1 MKLKSSSTKALM
13 KKVQK
18 VSEIIPSENTL
29 SFFEK
34 LTDAYKEHQINMRHI
49 AELEAK
55 KEYLI
60 KEMENKYELYHKV
73 FDNIF
78 DERRMAIGKSFEI
91 IDKGLKDND
100 KELISMGLKSLSTIV
115 SSSPF
120 GDLGKLSNMIENNQ
134 VIDI

>member
-13 KKVQK
+13 KKVEK

>member
-1 MKLKSSSTKALM
+1 MFKKSKTTALM
-13 KKVQK
+13 KKVEK
-18 VSEIIPSENTL
+18 VSNLIPAQNTL
-29 SFFEK
+29 SFFEN
-34 LTDAYKEHQINMRHI
+34 LTIAYKEHQVSMRHI

-100 KELISMGLKSLSTIV
+100 RELISMGLKSLSTIV

-120 GDLGKLSNMIENNQ
+120 GDLAKLSNMIENNQ
-134 VIDI
+134 VIEI

>member
-1 MKLKSSSTKALM
+1 M
-13 KKVQK
+13 
-18 VSEIIPSENTL
+18 
-29 SFFEK
+29 
-34 LTDAYKEHQINMRHI
+34 TDAYKEHQISMRHI

-78 DERRMAIGKSFEI
+78 DERKMAIGKSFEI
-91 IDKGLKDND
+91 IDKGLKEND
-100 KELISMGLKSLSTIV
+100 RELISMGLKSLSTIV

-120 GDLGKLSNMIENNQ
+120 GDLAKLSNMIENNQ
-134 VIDI
+134 IIEI

>member
-1 MKLKSSSTKALM
+1 MFKKNNTRALM
-13 KKVQK
+13 KRVEK
-18 VSEIIPSENTL
+18 VSSLIPTQNTL
-29 SFFEK
+29 SFFEN
-34 LTDAYKEHQINMRHI
+34 LTDAYKEHQISMRHI

-78 DERRMAIGKSFEI
+78 DERKMAIGKSFEI
-91 IDKGLKDND
+91 IDKGLKEND
-100 KELISMGLKSLSTIV
+100 RELISMGLKSLSTIV

-120 GDLGKLSNMIENNQ
+120 GDLAKLSNMIENNQ
-134 VIDI
+134 IIEI